1 MSSNLPTGYFM
12 RFCVELSIFN
22 GPLDL
27 LLYLVRKHELDV
39 TDIPIALV
47 TEQYLEHLAILEQ
60 IDVNAVGEFLEM
72 ASRLIEI
79 KSRMV
84 LPQTEESA
92 EEVEDPRQDLVQHL
106 LEYKQYRDAASL
118 LAEQS
123 RQWQNRFSRV
133 VDELPPRVRNVADQP
148 IQQVELWD
156 LVSAFGRIMRERAES
171 SGPDSIRYDETPIRV
186 FMHRIHDQL
195 THHQKLAFS
204 QLFSGSVHRS
214 TTAGMFLAVLELIR
228 HRWVSATQES
238 LFGEIWIEPGERP
251 LTREL
256 DNLSDVEE
264 YTSNRAA

>member
-1 MSSNLPTGYFM
+1 MGYFM
-12 RFCVELSIFN
+12 RFSVHLSTFS

-39 TDIPIALV
+39 ADIPIALV
-47 TEQYLEHLAILEQ
+47 TEQYLEHLEILEQ

-79 KSRMV
+79 KSRLV
-84 LPQTEESA
+84 LPQTEELPD
-92 EEVEDPRQDLVQHL
+92 ELEDPRQDLVQHL

-118 LAEQS
+118 LAERS
-123 RQWQNRFSRV
+123 RQWQNRFPRV

-156 LVSAFGRIMRERAES
+156 LVSALGRIMRDRVES
-171 SGPDSIRYDETPIRV
+171 KGPSSIRYDETPIRV

-195 THHQKLAFS
+195 IHHQKLAFS

-214 TTAGMFLAVLELIR
+214 TTVGMFLAVLELIR
-228 HRWVSATQES
+228 HRWVVTTQES
-238 LFGEIWIEPGERP
+238 LFGEIWIAPGERP
-251 LTREL
+251 IPKEF